1 MVWAFLFFGKL
12 ICNVKQSVLWLLL
25 KMKCRKCQIDNPD
38 DNKFCRECGTKLI
51 LTCSN
56 CGDELRAGDKFCG
69 KCGHDLRDPTE
80 SIPIDYSEPQSY
92 TPKFLVDKILT
103 SRSSIE
109 GERKLVTVLFADVAN
124 YTAMSAEL
132 DPEEVHQIMDGCFK
146 ILMEEIHKYEGTIN
160 QFTGDGV
167 MALFGAPLAHED
179 HAQRA
184 CYAALAIQEA
194 MEQYGTNLAKAYGVK
209 FLMRI
214 GLNSG
219 TVIVGA
225 IGDDLRMDYTAV
237 GDTTNLAARVES
249 IAQPGTVLGT
259 SEIYKLTKDFFQFE
273 SKGKVQ
279 IKGKE
284 EAVETFQLLKAAEIV
299 TRIEA
304 ATVKGLTK
312 FVGRDDETLSLEKA
326 FEKARSESGQV
337 VGVVG
342 EAGVGKSRL
351 LIELIKMLPKGD
363 YTFLEGKCLHY
374 GHSIPYLPILDILRG
389 YFGIKERDLETF
401 IKRKIEEKI
410 TYLDEDLKA
419 ALIPLHHLFSL
430 KIAGEAYHKLESK
443 QKIKKIFEPIRNLFV
458 CESKNKPLVIA
469 VEDLHWIDKSSEE
482 FLDYLTGALGNAR
495 ILLILLYRPEYSCQ
509 WESNSSYTK
518 IGLNQLQRESST
530 EMVNAI
536 LSDSKVVPEL
546 IEFITSK
553 AGGNPLFVEE
563 LIKSLLES
571 GLIQRKDYQYIAS
584 RKVSQFKVPDTI
596 QGIIA
601 SRIDRLE
608 ESTKQILQVASVIGR
623 EFTFRILQTTIG
635 IEADFKPHLRELE
648 RLEFISKNRLS
659 PMLEYTFKHALIHE
673 VAYSSLLHKK
683 RKEIHE
689 KTGEAVESLYSE
701 SIEKYYEFLAYQ
713 YGSSANTDK
722 AIEYLSLA
730 NEKVAKA
737 SAMKEARVYFDKAMN
752 LLEAQAE
759 TKDNHRRRISLLL
772 KQYYVFMRMWKLP
785 EYYDLLTRYHPMAIE
800 LNDETLLGAFYALLG
815 RCEYNNGYLDQ
826 AIVTVRK
833 AIEFCEASGN
843 FESAIFS
850 YLTLQLSHMYRG
862 DFEEV
867 IKLKDEIFR
876 VMKERLNDRWYA
888 LESCSASWAFSHLGR
903 WDEAIEEGQRALSL
917 VQGITDRSLIS
928 FANWVLS
935 FAYTCKGI
943 PDQAIKYGQTGVKR
957 APTPSDKTWAQGILS
972 WAWCRAGN
980 PKKGVDELATGT
992 RVSRAV
998 NFMPSEIMQTIML
1011 GEGYWLLR
1019 EFDKANDILKQ
1030 GVDLAERCGMKFYLG
1045 WAHRLL
1051 GEIAMETNLAKA
1063 AAYFEKGIDFL
1074 KETKAENELAL
1085 AYAGYGKLHK
1095 QDGNIP
1101 KARKYLTEA
1110 LEILGRLGTLSEP
1123 DKVKKE
1129 LEQLT
1134 ED

>member
-1 MVWAFLFFGKL
+1 
-12 ICNVKQSVLWLLL
+12 
-25 KMKCRKCQIDNPD
+25 MKCPKCQIDNPD

-56 CGDELRAGDKFCG
+56 CGGELTAGDKFCG
-69 KCGHDLRDPTE
+69 ECGHELRVPTE

-92 TPKFLVDKILT
+92 TPKFLVEKILT
-103 SRSSIE
+103 TRSSIE

-132 DPEEVHQIMDGCFK
+132 DPEEVHEIMDGCFK
-146 ILMEEIHKYEGTIN
+146 ILLDEIHRYEGTIN

-184 CYAALAIQEA
+184 CHAALSIQKAIE
-194 MEQYGTNLAKAYGVK
+194 EYGTAIHKDYGADFK
-209 FLMRI
+209 MRI

-219 TVIVGA
+219 PVIVGS

-237 GDTTNLAARVES
+237 GDTTNLASRIES
-249 IAQPGTVLGT
+249 IAGPGTTFVSRHTHRLAR
-259 SEIYKLTKDFFQFE
+259 DFFEFE
-273 SKGKVQ
+273 EQGRVQ
-279 IKGKE
+279 VKGKE
-284 EAVETFQLLKAAEIV
+284 EPQEVLELIKVGEV
-299 TRIEA
+299 DTRIA
-304 ATVKGLTK
+304 ASVAKGLTR
-312 FVGRDDETLSLEKA
+312 FVGRKNTMGALLDA
-326 FEKARSESGQV
+326 YNKARSGSGQV

-342 EAGVGKSRL
+342 DAGVGKSRL
-351 LIELIKMLPKGD
+351 LIELIKRLPKAD

-389 YFGIKERDLETF
+389 YFGIKERDLDKI

-410 TYLDEDLKA
+410 THLDEDLKG

-430 KIAGEAYHKLESK
+430 KIDDGAYHKLEPK
-443 QKIKKIFEPIRNLFV
+443 QKRKKIFEPIRNLFV
-458 CESKNKPLVIA
+458 CESKNLPLVIA
-469 VEDLHWIDKSSEE
+469 VEDLHWIDKSSED
-482 FLDYLTGALGNAR
+482 FLDYLTGALGNVR

-509 WESNSSYTK
+509 WESSSFYTK
-518 IGLNQLQRESST
+518 IGLNQLQQESSI

-536 LSDSKVVPEL
+536 LGDGKVVPDL
-546 IEFITSK
+546 IEFIISK

-571 GLIQRKDYQYIAS
+571 GLIQREDYQYTVS
-584 RKVSQFKVPDTI
+584 RNVSQFKVPDTI

-608 ESTKQILQVASVIGR
+608 ESTKHILQVASVIGR
-623 EFTFRILQTTIG
+623 EFTFRILQTTMG
-635 IEADFKPHLRELE
+635 IERDFKPHLRELE
-648 RLEFISKNRLS
+648 RLEFISKTRL
-659 PMLEYTFKHALIHE
+659 PPKLEYTFKHALIHE

-689 KTGEAVESLYSE
+689 KTGEAVESLYMDSV
-701 SIEKYYEFLAYQ
+701 EKYYEFLAYQ
-713 YGSSANTDK
+713 YGHSANTDK

-730 NEKVAKA
+730 NEKVAKT

-752 LLEAQAE
+752 LLETQDE
-759 TKDNHRRRISLLL
+759 TEVNRRRRISLLL

-785 EYYDLLTRYHPMAIE
+785 EYYDLLTRYQPMAIE
-800 LNDETLLGAFYALLG
+800 LNDQTLLGAFYALLG
-815 RCEYNNGYLDQ
+815 RCEYNNGHLDQ

-843 FESAIFS
+843 FESAAFS
-850 YLTLQLSHMYRG
+850 YLTLQLSHMYKG
-862 DFEEV
+862 DYEEV
-867 IKLKDEIFR
+867 IKLKEEIIH
-876 VMKERLNDRWYA
+876 VMKERLNERWLT

-917 VQGITDRSLIS
+917 VQGLTDRSLIS
-928 FANWVLS
+928 FANWILS

-943 PDQAIKYGQTGVKR
+943 PDEAIKYGQTGVRR

-980 PKKGVDELATGT
+980 PKKGVDELAVGI

-998 NFMPSEIMQTIML
+998 NFMPSEIMHTIML

-1019 EFDKANDILKQ
+1019 EFDKAKSILKQ

-1051 GEIAMETNLAKA
+1051 GEIALETNIANA
-1063 AAYFEKGIDFL
+1063 AVHFEKGIDFL
-1074 KETKAENELAL
+1074 KEIKAENELAL
-1085 AYAGYGKLHK
+1085 SYAGYGKLHK
-1095 QDGNIP
+1095 QKGDIP

-1110 LEILGRLGTLSEP
+1110 LEILERLGTLSGP

-1134 ED
+1134 